1 MAMVPDQM
9 NSPDQTMTVMCS
21 WEKGLIPLEKG
32 LIPLKECVPM
42 GTVLL
47 KQA

>member
-9 NSPDQTMTVMCS
+9 NSLDQTMTVMPS
-21 WEKGLIPLEKG
+21 WDKG